1 MKQEDLSLNSPKA
14 RHWYVTNR
22 MRLIKE
28 TTQSEG
34 QLAQKMAELVVYMA
48 RRRNIERLRTF
59 FTVEEEKES
68 SRYCQNSFF
77 CYEEIQEGKD
87 IADLFEAL
95 ENIK

>member
-1 MKQEDLSLNSPKA
+1 MKQEDLSLNSQKA

-28 TTQSEG
+28 TSQSEG
-34 QLAQKMAELVVYMA
+34 QLAQKMAKLVVYM
-48 RRRNIERLRTF
+48 NIFLLWKRK
-59 FTVEEEKES
+59 KES
-68 SRYCQNSFF
+68 SPYCQNSLF

>member
-59 FTVEEEKES
+59 FYCGRGKKNQVDTVKIP
-68 SRYCQNSFF
+68 SFVMKK
-77 CYEEIQEGKD
+77 YKRAKI
-87 IADLFEAL
+87 
-95 ENIK
+95 